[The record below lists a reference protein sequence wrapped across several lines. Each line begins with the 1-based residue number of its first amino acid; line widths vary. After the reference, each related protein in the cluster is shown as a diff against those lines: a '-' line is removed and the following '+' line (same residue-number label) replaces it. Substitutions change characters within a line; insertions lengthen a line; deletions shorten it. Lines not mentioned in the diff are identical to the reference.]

1 MEMVRGVSNGCCCA
15 MDDVASLSSSALDG
29 RIGRCSRD
37 RCVADDDDCCC
48 SLLLLSLSSV
58 GGRTQQ
64 EIKATSRG
72 DANKLS
78 EISPPILV
86 ASLCVSS
93 LSFAAPP
100 PAEAGRSNLAAA
112 CFR

>member
-15 MDDVASLSSSALDG
+15 MDVVASLSSSALDG

-37 RCVADDDDCCC
+37 RCVADDDDDDDCC
-48 SLLLLSLSSV
+48 SLLLLLLSSV

-78 EISPPILV
+78 EISPPIL
-86 ASLCVSS
+86 CVSS

-100 PAEAGRSNLAAA
+100 PAAAGRSNLAAA